1 MLKKYRITS
10 IVIYMK
16 IFRII
21 SICVTV
27 LSVLLICM
35 ISCSHTNSPVDSLEG
50 TDEIETTDT
59 TVPVATDTE
68 PLYIDDPTCVDDPI
82 TTEYSLFRKSSTVIA
97 ELGEPIRSSDGQL
110 LTFTGESES
119 TERNFAIFP
128 IKIHKKFEATAYS
141 DESFF
146 NTDVMLEKDEE
157 HGIDRTQTYLNFV
170 LDYPNKDEIISQ
182 YDDVILIESE
192 YTADVIPGEKYF
204 VVLSFGHVD
213 YSHLLYGEHERKT
226 AIGWMPVGNRI
237 TNKPDLIPVRDDKI
251 CLPDDYLDT
260 DPTGE
265 ESFVRRLADM
275 TWYANTMLTHFGLDD
290 LHFRDGM
297 TIDELERFFEYE
309 TDELLYGVFFRDIE
323 TQEP

>member
-1 MLKKYRITS
+1 
-10 IVIYMK
+10 MK

-59 TVPVATDTE
+59 TVPVATDTD

-119 TERNFAIFP
+119 TERNFAISP
-128 IKIHKKFEATAYS
+128 IKIHKKFELTAYS

-146 NTDVMLEKDEE
+146 NTDVMLEKEE
-157 HGIDRTQTYLNFV
+157 ELGIDRTQTYLNFV
-170 LDYPNKDEIISQ
+170 LDYPNKDEIMSQ
-182 YDDVILIESE
+182 YDDVILIEAE
-192 YTADVIPGEKYF
+192 YAADVVPGEKYF
-204 VVLSFGHVD
+204 IVLFLGHVD
-213 YSHLLYGEHERKT
+213 YPHLLYGEYECET

-251 CLPDDYLDT
+251 CLPDDYLDA
-260 DPTGE
+260 DPTREGC
-265 ESFVRRLADM
+265 FVRRLADM
-275 TWYANTMLTHFGLDD
+275 TWYANTMLTHFGLNDW
-290 LHFRDGM
+290 HFRDGM
-297 TIDELERFFEYE
+297 TIDELEKFFEYE
-309 TDELLYGVFFRDIE
+309 TDEQLYGVYFCE
-323 TQEP
+323 AQAQ